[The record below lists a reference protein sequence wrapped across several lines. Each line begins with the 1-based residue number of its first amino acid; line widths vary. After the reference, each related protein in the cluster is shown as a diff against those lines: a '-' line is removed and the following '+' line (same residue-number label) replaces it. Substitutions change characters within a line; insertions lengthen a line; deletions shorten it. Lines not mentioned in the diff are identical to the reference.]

1 MERLYKELER
11 YGHSDYYPFHMP
23 GHKRNQNS
31 SAGKFPFERDITEI
45 SGFDNLHHAEGILKE
60 AQENAAQLY
69 GTRRCFFSVNGSTAA
84 LLSAVSVCTGKG
96 GSILMARNCHKAVYH
111 ALYLRELQPV
121 YIYPHEDSRLGI
133 NGGISPDCVER
144 YLEEHPE
151 VEVVLI
157 TSPTYDGIVSDVKK
171 IAETAHRHGVSLI
184 VDEAHGAH
192 FHFSEYF
199 PVSAAELGA
208 DIVIQSFHKTLPSM
222 TQTAVLHVCSDRV
235 DVEKIKRFM
244 AIYQTSSPSYILM
257 ASMDACM
264 DKMQKDGKQMFREFT
279 FQLEK
284 TRQRLSRCKNI
295 QLVQPEM
302 LDSTNVYDYDRSKLL
317 FSTDGTSMN
326 GHELHARLR
335 DEFHLEMEM
344 EAEKYVLGIAA
355 VGDTEEGFER
365 LCDAIEKIDAEID
378 AEMRAGTEQE
388 SAAGRKETAEIK
400 NDTERKR
407 NGEQGS
413 NSYAKMKQVL
423 SIAQATDAPQRRFP
437 LEESIGKVSGE
448 FAYLYP
454 PGIPILVPGEQIT
467 GHLVRNVRRYMEQGL
482 EVQGLSDST
491 CETICVAARREE

>member
-1 MERLYKELER
+1 MERLYKKLES
-11 YGHSDYYPFHMP
+11 YGQSDYYPFHMP
-23 GHKRNQNS
+23 GHKRNKAS
-31 SAGKFPFERDITEI
+31 SAGEFPFERDIKEI

-84 LLSAVSVCTGKG
+84 LLSAISACVSKG
-96 GSILMARNCHKAVYH
+96 GSILVARNCHKAVYH

-133 NGGISPDCVER
+133 NGGISPSRVER
-144 YLEEHPE
+144 YLEDHPE
-151 VEVVLI
+151 VEAVLI
-157 TSPTYDGIVSDVKK
+157 TSPTYDGIVSNVEK
-171 IAETAHRHGVSLI
+171 IAEIAHRHEVPLI

-192 FHFSEYF
+192 FRFSEYF
-199 PVSAAELGA
+199 PVSAADLGA

-235 DVEKIKRFM
+235 DVEKVKQFM

-257 ASMDACM
+257 ASIDACV
-264 DKMQKDGKQMFREFT
+264 DKMQKDGQQMFREFT

-284 TRQRLSRCKNI
+284 ARQRLSQCQKI
-295 QLVQPEM
+295 QLVQPGM
-302 LDSTNVYDYDRSKLL
+302 LDSTDVFDYDRSKLL
-317 FSTDGTSMN
+317 FSTVGTSMN

-335 DEFHLEMEM
+335 DEFHIEMEM
-344 EAEKYVLGIAA
+344 EAENYVLGIAA

-365 LCDAIEKIDAEID
+365 LCSAIEKIDAETETETD
-378 AEMRAGTEQE
+378 AGQE
-388 SAAGRKETAEIK
+388 RT
-400 NDTERKR
+400 
-407 NGEQGS
+407 
-413 NSYAKMKQVL
+413 SYAKMKQVL
-423 SIAQATDAPQRRFP
+423 SIAQAMDAQQRRFP
-437 LEESIGKVSGE
+437 LEESIGKISGE

-454 PGIPILVPGEQIT
+454 PGIPILVPGEQIS

-491 CETICVAARREE
+491 CETICVAARKEE